1 MFMNRL
7 RWPITATGITKR
19 ITVNKENF
27 TNKNVLLT
35 YEKGLLSYKQDLLTY
50 TKKDLLTNTK
60 NTRQIATAIFCGKVS
75 RQIATANSCGKF
87 PRQILEYVK
96 QKLVWSILCV
106 GELHT

>member
-50 TKKDLLTNTK
+50 TKKDLLE
-60 NTRQIATAIFCGKVS
+60 AGMEYPLCGRAS
-75 RQIATANSCGKF
+75 H
-87 PRQILEYVK
+87 VK
-96 QKLVWSILCV
+96 IK
-106 GELHT
+106 ENK